1 MTSVYD
7 TNGQIL
13 LAVIGFVV
21 FVLFLFWLW
30 LICKKR
36 RNYQGKIINLI
47 IIFIDIVKVT
57 KTKNLS
63 IMLNTNSKN
72 PFLVFLNIQKNE
84 FQNCENF

>member
-36 RNYQGKIINLI
+36 RRNYQGKITNLI
-47 IIFIDIVKVT
+47 IIFVITKVIREKSRGEGSLIEQDT
-57 KTKNLS
+57 
-63 IMLNTNSKN
+63 I
-72 PFLVFLNIQKNE
+72 
-84 FQNCENF
+84 ENVSEPKFFF